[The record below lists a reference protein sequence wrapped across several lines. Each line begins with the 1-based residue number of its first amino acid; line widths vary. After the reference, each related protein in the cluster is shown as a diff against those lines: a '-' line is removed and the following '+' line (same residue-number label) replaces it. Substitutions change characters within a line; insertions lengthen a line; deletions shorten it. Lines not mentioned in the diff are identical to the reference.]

1 MPPLGNGKQF
11 IKDDIEAS
19 RKRMKKNSGRWEDG
33 TVEITPLIDHAEVQD
48 RVLIHLL
55 DEFSEFKEIL
65 KKFVDQERFKIWAW
79 KIISSIVILLGGL
92 ASIFMIIQIQRCIH
106 E

>member
-1 MPPLGNGKQF
+1 MPASANGKQF
-11 IKDDIEAS
+11 IKDDIQAS
-19 RKRMKKNSGRWEDG
+19 RKRMKENSGRWEDG
-33 TVEITPLIDHAEVQD
+33 TFAIAPLIDHAEVQD

-79 KIISSIVILLGGL
+79 KGVAAIVILLGGL
-92 ASIFMIIQIQRCIH
+92 GSVFMILQIQRCMH